1 MAETNVKFLKE
12 NNLYDAHK
20 QFMRMVEG
28 YGIYKPIEE
37 DGNDEDAN
45 GGTDPMGGSPDS
57 GNGPMG
63 VDNTMGG
70 QDPMSGTPD
79 GNAAPMGGGPDN
91 GTDPMGGEPD
101 PSSMDMGSG
110 PMDSMPEPSP
120 MDMSGDEGDDED
132 VIDVDDLTK
141 AQEKTNDKV
150 NSVGRDLGTVDKRIE
165 KLLGALESM
174 QSTIDKNNA
183 QIEDLKNE
191 FQKRNPTQTEKLN
204 LRSLDSYPFNIRP
217 TDYWAEKNANSNY
230 DAYSDNNKSTTQEYT
245 ITNDDVDYVDD
256 DIAKTFSIPDDDIQD
271 FNKIFNM

>member
-1 MAETNVKFLKE
+1 MAKTNVKFLKE

-37 DGNDEDAN
+37 DGYDEDAN
-45 GGTDPMGGSPDS
+45 GGAAPMGGGPGNGTDPMGGD
-57 GNGPMG
+57 
-63 VDNTMGG
+63 DTMGG
-70 QDPMSGTPD
+70 QDPMSSTPD
-79 GNAAPMGGGPDN
+79 GNATPMGGGPDN

-120 MDMSGDEGDDED
+120 MDMGSGEGDDED

-165 KLLGALESM
+165 KLLDALESM
-174 QSTIDKNNA
+174 KSTIDKNNA

-217 TDYWAEKNANSNY
+217 TDFWAEKNANSNY
-230 DAYSDNNKSTTQEYT
+230 DAYSDNNKPTTQEHI
-245 ITNDDVDYVDD
+245 ITNDDVDYVGD

>member
-45 GGTDPMGGSPDS
+45 GGDAPMGGVPDGNDTPMGGADAMGGQDPMGGSPD
-57 GNGPMG
+57 
-63 VDNTMGG
+63 
-70 QDPMSGTPD
+70 
-79 GNAAPMGGGPDN
+79 GNANPMGGSPDN
-91 GTDPMGGEPD
+91 GTDPMGGESN
-101 PSSMDMGSG
+101 PSSMDMGAG
-110 PMDSMPEPSP
+110 PMDSIPEPSP
-120 MDMSGDEGDDED
+120 MDIGGGEGDDED

-230 DAYSDNNKSTTQEYT
+230 DAYSDNNKPTTQEYT

>member
-45 GGTDPMGGSPDS
+45 GGTDPMGG
-57 GNGPMG
+57 
-63 VDNTMGG
+63 
-70 QDPMSGTPD
+70 
-79 GNAAPMGGGPDN
+79 GPDN
-91 GTDPMGGEPD
+91 GTNPMGGDDTMGVQDPMGGTPDNGTTPMGGEPD

-120 MDMSGDEGDDED
+120 MDMDSGEGDDED

-230 DAYSDNNKSTTQEYT
+230 DAYSDNNKPTTQEYT

>member
-45 GGTDPMGGSPDS
+45 GGDAPMGGADAMDGQDPMGGSPD
-57 GNGPMG
+57 
-63 VDNTMGG
+63 DNANPVGG
-70 QDPMSGTPD
+70 S
-79 GNAAPMGGGPDN
+79 PDN
-91 GTDPMGGEPD
+91 GADPMGGVPD
-101 PSSMDMGSG
+101 SSSMDMGTG

-120 MDMSGDEGDDED
+120 MDMGSDEGDDED

-174 QSTIDKNNA
+174 QNTIDKNNA

-204 LRSLDSYPFNIRP
+204 LRSLDSYPFSIRP

-230 DAYSDNNKSTTQEYT
+230 DAYSDNNKPTTQEYT

>member
-37 DGNDEDAN
+37 DGDDEDAN
-45 GGTDPMGGSPDS
+45 GGADPMGGGTD
-57 GNGPMG
+57 NGTNPMG
-63 VDNTMGG
+63 GDDTMGV
-70 QDPMSGTPD
+70 QDPMGGAPD
-79 GNAAPMGGGPDN
+79 GNATPMGGGPDN

-120 MDMSGDEGDDED
+120 MDMDSGEGDDED

-230 DAYSDNNKSTTQEYT
+230 DAYSDNNKPTTQEYT
-245 ITNDDVDYVDD
+245 ITNDDVDYVND